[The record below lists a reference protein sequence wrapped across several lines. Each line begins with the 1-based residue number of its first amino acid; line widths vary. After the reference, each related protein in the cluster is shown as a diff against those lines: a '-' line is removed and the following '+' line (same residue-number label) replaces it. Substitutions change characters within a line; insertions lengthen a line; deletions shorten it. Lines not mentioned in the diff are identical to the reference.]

1 MSETCTDPRHECQRG
16 GVYLTNLCFH
26 GIGEPGRDLEPGERR
41 YWIGRESY
49 EAILDVL
56 VGRPEVRISFDDGN
70 LSDLTIGLPG
80 LVERGLSATFFVLAG
95 RLGTPGSLDHAG
107 VAHLR
112 TAGMRIGT
120 HGMDHVSWRGL
131 DPSGVRRELVEAR
144 AQIAMTAGARVEEA
158 ALPRGQ
164 YDRTTL
170 RHLRGLGYRAVHTSD
185 RTRATS
191 GAWLQPRFSITA
203 TDDATSVRALLAP
216 QPVTRRVERRAAG
229 LVKRLR

>member
-1 MSETCTDPRHECQRG
+1 MH
-16 GVYLTNLCFH
+16 LTNLCFH
-26 GIGEPGRDLEPGERR
+26 GIGEPGRDLEPGEAR
-41 YWIGRESY
+41 YWISRDAY

-70 LSDLTIGLPG
+70 RSDVAIGLPG
-80 LVERGLSATFFVLAG
+80 LLERGLDATFFVLAA
-95 RLGTPGSLDHAG
+95 RLGKPGSLDHAD

-131 DPSGVRRELVEAR
+131 DPSAVRRELVEAR
-144 AQIAMTAGARVEEA
+144 AQIAAAAGAAVTEA

-170 RHLRGLGYRAVHTSD
+170 RHLRRLGYRAVHTSD
-185 RTRATS
+185 RTRATP
-191 GAWLQPRFSITA
+191 GTWLQPRFSVTA
-203 TDDATSVRALLAP
+203 TDDAAGVRALLAP
-216 QPVTRRVERRAAG
+216 QPVARRLERRAAG